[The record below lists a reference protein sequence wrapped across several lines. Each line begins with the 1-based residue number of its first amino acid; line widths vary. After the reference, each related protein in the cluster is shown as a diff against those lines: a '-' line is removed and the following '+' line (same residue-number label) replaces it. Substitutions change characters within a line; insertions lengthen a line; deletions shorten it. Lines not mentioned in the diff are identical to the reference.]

1 MRNMFKQLSA
11 GIIDVIQ
18 CEDLSAS
25 TAVNTTSTSCRN
37 SIFTPPHTYINL
49 NETGSYFHCT
59 KLQMHSN
66 NVSVDV

>member
-1 MRNMFKQLSA
+1 MFKQLSA

-25 TAVNTTSTSCRN
+25 MAVNTTLTSCRN
-37 SIFTPPHTYINL
+37 SIFNPPHTYINL
-49 NETGSYFHCT
+49 NETGSYCT